1 MKTPSPVLYFRHATC
16 ARRMRR
22 CSPDGAGAHSAGRR
36 STCRLAKA
44 APASASAANRAGV
57 ACPVTSVDS
66 RIDWASLHIYGG
78 SGIGRGPAYPATGPT
93 AQLTVQTD
101 TQHGGPWL
109 TTKLF
114 WYVRPRYRGPV
125 LIRGRQ
131 LDGTHRGWAS
141 TAARFRA
148 GSSVSTSARRSDGPV
163 SRRTREACRP
173 TSAHSFR
180 VVTASRI
187 DGTRFSRIVIFRVT
201 D

>member
-1 MKTPSPVLYFRHATC
+1 
-16 ARRMRR
+16 MRR
-22 CSPDGAGAHSAGRR
+22 VLGGCVVALLTALVLIQPAGGARVGWRKLHRPLHLPQIAQ
-36 STCRLAKA
+36 
-44 APASASAANRAGV
+44 GV

-66 RIDWASLHIYGG
+66 RIDWASLHIHGG